1 VSLSEKD
8 VDHVARLARLE
19 ITHEER
25 NLYQKQLNAILD
37 HAADIAGLDLSA
49 VPPTAHILPL
59 SNVWRA
65 DAVQRGA
72 DPRRGPGQRPGQV
85 QGLLQ
90 GAQDHRMTAALKVR
104 IGIA

>member
-1 VSLSEKD
+1 MALSEKD

-25 NLYQKQLNAILD
+25 GLYQKQLNAILG

-59 SNVWRA
+59 SNVWRE
-65 DAVQRGA
+65 DAVHA
-72 DPRRGPGQRPGQV
+72 
-85 QGLLQ
+85 GLS
-90 GAQDHRMTAALKVR
+90 REEALANAPDRSKGCFRVPK
-104 IGIA
+104 IIE